1 MSVANFKPEIWS
13 ALLLDALRNSLVY
26 AQPQLVNSDY
36 EGEIQNYGQSVH
48 ITTIGDPTVSDY
60 DPNIDLNYE
69 EIETAG
75 VDLIIDRKKFFA
87 FKLDDVDKAQA
98 RVNPMTK
105 MATNSAYKMRDAA
118 DSYVANLYTG
128 VAASNTVGSTGSPVD
143 IHTAP
148 GAGLTN
154 KAAYDDV
161 LLGLRTKLDR
171 ASAPTEGR
179 YVVVSPEFEGQL
191 LKDDRFVR
199 VDASGT
205 DTALRNGIVGRAAGF
220 DILKSNNTPVPSGDT
235 QVIQA
240 GYPGAITYADQ
251 ILETEALRLPNTFA
265 DAVRGLHVY
274 GAKLVRPTG
283 IAVAFIDPA

>member
-1 MSVANFKPEIWS
+1 MSIANFKPDIWS

-36 EGEIQNYGQSVH
+36 EGEIQNLGQSVH
-48 ITTIGDPTVSDY
+48 ITTIGDPTISDY
-60 DPNIDLNYE
+60 DPNVSLSYE
-69 EIETAG
+69 DIETAG

-105 MATNSAYKMRDAA
+105 MAQNSAYKLRDAA

-128 VAASNTVGSTGSPVD
+128 VATSNTVGSTG
-143 IHTAP
+143 AP
-148 GAGLTN
+148 IDTFTTPTDAYN
-154 KAAYDDV
+154 KV
-161 LLGLRTKLDR
+161 LIPLRAKLNR
-171 ASAPTEGR
+171 ASVPTEGR
-179 YVVVSPEFEGQL
+179 YVVITPELEGSL
-191 LKDDRFVR
+191 LQDDRFVK
-199 VDASGT
+199 VDASGSSEG
-205 DTALRNGIVGRAAGF
+205 LRNGIIGRAAGF
-220 DILKSNNTPVPSGDT
+220 DILMSNNAPNPSGDT

-251 ILETEALRLPNTFA
+251 ILETEALRLQDTIA
-265 DAVRGLHVY
+265 DAIRGLHVY

-283 IAVAFIDPA
+283 IAVAFINPA

>member
-13 ALLLDALRNSLVY
+13 ALLLDALRDSLVY

-36 EGEIQNYGQSVH
+36 EGEIQNFGQSVR

-60 DPNIDLNYE
+60 DPNTDLNYE

-98 RVNPMTK
+98 RLNPMTK

-128 VAASNTVGSTGSPVD
+128 VAAANTVGSTGSPVNTFTD
-143 IHTAP
+143 PRDAY
-148 GAGLTN
+148 N
-154 KAAYDDV
+154 KI
-161 LLGLRTKLDR
+161 LIPLRVKLNR
-171 ASAPTEGR
+171 ASVPTEGR
-179 YVVVSPEFEGQL
+179 YVVITPELEGSL
-191 LKDDRFVR
+191 LQDDRVVR
-199 VDASGT
+199 VDASGS
-205 DTALRNGIVGRAAGF
+205 DQALRNGIIARAAGF
-220 DILKSNNTPVPSGDT
+220 DILMSNNAPNPTGDT

-240 GYPGAITYADQ
+240 GYPGSITYADQ